1 MHVARELSESDMAP
15 VREELDAG
23 RMVLVPTESDY
34 RIAARADDQRAVA
47 ALQDAAGRPAGR
59 QTAVVFASVDQVL
72 EYLPQLG
79 VRATWAMRSLL
90 PGPWTLVVDNPAGLW
105 PWLTGQVP
113 GPIGVRVPAGS
124 FDLPPIAAVAGDA
137 GNGSAPTTL
146 DQVDE
151 RISRQVGA
159 AIDRGPLPAGIE
171 TTVLDIVAWT
181 RGEGDVKV
189 LRDAAGR
196 AGQALAVLGDAP

>member
-1 MHVARELSESDMAP
+1 MHVARELSESDMAT

-23 RMVLVPTESDY
+23 RLVLVPTESDY

-72 EYLPQLG
+72 EHLPQLC
-79 VRATWAMRSLL
+79 VRARWAMRSLL
-90 PGPWTLVVDNPAGLW
+90 PGPWMLVVDNPAGLW
-105 PWLTGQVP
+105 PWLTGGVP

-124 FDLPPIAAVAGDA
+124 IDLPPIAAVSVDA
-137 GNGSAPTTL
+137 TGVTAPTTL
-146 DQVDE
+146 AGVDE
-151 RISRQVGA
+151 RTVEQVAA
-159 AIDRGPLPAGIE
+159 AIDRGPLPTGVE
-171 TTVLDIVAWT
+171 TTVLDIVAWS
-181 RGEGDVKV
+181 RGEGDVKI